1 MGQIQQ
7 YRPDRMSI
15 RDRLSFMGTLAIAGL
30 NISALGSARLVVPLI
45 ALSLG
50 ASATLVGVIAA
61 AFTAVPMIFSVS
73 FGRWLDRAGTLMP
86 IMSAALLIVGA
97 TLTFWVFPS
106 HYALVVVAGL
116 VGAGAVLTHMAA
128 TRAVGSIATEAQRP
142 RYLGYLILSYSLF
155 QLVAPVSAG
164 AMYQHHGSV
173 AAITLLG
180 GFSVLSILAI
190 SLRQHH
196 FRHERRGP
204 VERVARQGIYPLLR
218 VPGLMVWILVSSL
231 FFAAQTIFPFVI
243 SLHAVANGIS
253 PIEAGWLLGAFAGGA
268 FISRFFT
275 PVLTRYARPRP
286 TLVVAMILG
295 AAIYAVI
302 PFAHQV
308 VTLSALSLLLGMPLG
323 VGVPVSLAMIYD
335 TAPAER
341 VNESVGLSMT
351 VNNCLQTIF
360 PLALGALVHTF
371 GVAPMVLAFSLI
383 MLGCAAISSRSSA

>member
-15 RDRLSFMGTLAIAGL
+15 RDRINFMGTLAIAGL

-61 AFTAVPMIFSVS
+61 AFTAAPMVFSVS

-97 TLTFWVFPS
+97 TTTFWVFPS
-106 HYALVVVAGL
+106 RYALVIVAGL
-116 VGAGAVLTHMAA
+116 VGAGAVFTHMAA

-155 QLVAPVSAG
+155 QLVAPVLAG
-164 AMYQHHGSV
+164 AMYQHHGSN

-190 SLRQHH
+190 GLRLHH
-196 FRHERRGP
+196 FKHERRGP
-204 VERVARQGIYPLLR
+204 LVRLARQGIYPLLR

-286 TLVVAMILG
+286 TLVVAMIIG
-295 AAIYAVI
+295 AVIYAVI

-308 VTLSALSLLLGMPLG
+308 VTLSVLSLLLGMPLG

-335 TAPAER
+335 AAPAER

-351 VNNCLQTIF
+351 VNNCLQTVF

-371 GVAPMVLAFSLI
+371 GIAPMVLAFSLI
-383 MLGCAAISSRSSA
+383 MMGCAAVSVRGPE